1 MRDWYAA
8 PSAANADGP
17 EDKPLVKVE
26 WSWLLDQWAL
36 IECDLHEKFGVD
48 VESGILRE
56 RTWRWLNLRI
66 NDLITQPSRLRTAVA
81 SHYGPEV

>member
-1 MRDWYAA
+1 MRDWYGN
-8 PSAANADGP
+8 PTGDKQDT

-36 IECDLHEKFGVD
+36 IECDLHDTFNID
-48 VESGILRE
+48 VESGILRN

-81 SHYGPEV
+81 AHYGPEV